1 MNLKKDQRLQ
11 TPFDKDMANWLKNH
25 SEKRRCSIAQIIR
38 DLILAEMDAK
48 KKR

>member
-11 TPFDKDMANWLKNH
+11 IQFDKDMANWLKTT